1 MCDFDKEFINVSFD
15 KKLQSEDLTNE
26 CFIDYTEYK
35 LRYTIET
42 YKRREAYNKLCA
54 DIDVPQPVG
63 NDVLFRYANN
73 TLKVRQRKDLLLKQ
87 RAALENFL
95 DYISKIGDVDLKYK
109 EKRVLKRHS
118 T

>member
-42 YKRREAYNKLCA
+42 YKRREAYNKL
-54 DIDVPQPVG
+54 
-63 NDVLFRYANN
+63 
-73 TLKVRQRKDLLLKQ
+73 
-87 RAALENFL
+87 
-95 DYISKIGDVDLKYK
+95 
-109 EKRVLKRHS
+109 
-118 T
+118 